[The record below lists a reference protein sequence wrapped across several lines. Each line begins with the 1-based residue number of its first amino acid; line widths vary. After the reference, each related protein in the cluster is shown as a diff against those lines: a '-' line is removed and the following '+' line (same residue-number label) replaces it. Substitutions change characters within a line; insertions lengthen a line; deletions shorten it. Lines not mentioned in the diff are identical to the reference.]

1 MRIAIDAS
9 RANRDRKTGVE
20 WYSWQLIQELKKIIA
35 EPQRVLLYTN
45 APLVGPLA
53 AVPPAWSEQQLAWA
67 PRYLWTQIR
76 LWWELIIN
84 PPDVL
89 FVPAHTIPLLPLRRK
104 TRIIVTV
111 HDVGFKRFPK
121 LYKKVQY
128 LYHDLTMRLI
138 ARRTDRIITISDFS
152 RREMIELYRVDP
164 AKIAVIHLGYD
175 QARYYPR
182 TDFQTT
188 GNYPWLMGD
197 YYLYVGRLEKKKN
210 IINLI
215 KAFAL
220 VHKSKP
226 SFKLVLVGL
235 PGHGYD
241 EIIQTI
247 TDHNLTDSVVI
258 AGYVPADDLP
268 IIIAR
273 ARAFVFVTLYE
284 GFGLPILEALAC
296 GVPVITSDRDPH
308 REIAA
313 SAALFVNPLSVDG
326 LADKMM
332 AIVDQSDLAQKMIA
346 LGLERVKSFSWRQTA
361 EQTAR
366 ILIDRN

>member
-1 MRIAIDAS
+1 MRIVIDAS

-35 EPQRVLLYTN
+35 EPQQVFLYTN

-53 AVPPAWSEQQLAWA
+53 LMPPHWSEQRLVWP
-67 PRYLWTQIR
+67 PRYLWTQVR

-89 FVPAHTIPLLPLRRK
+89 FVPAHTIPLLPLRKK

-121 LYKKVQY
+121 LYKKIQY
-128 LYHDLTMRLI
+128 LYHDLTMCLI
-138 ARRTDRIITISDFS
+138 ARRADRIITISDFS
-152 RREMIELYRVDP
+152 RREMIDLYGVNS

-175 QARYYPR
+175 QVRYYPR
-182 TDFQTT
+182 TNFQTT
-188 GNYPWLMGD
+188 GNYPWLAED

-220 VHKSKP
+220 IYKTKP

-247 TDHNLTDSVVI
+247 TDHNLTDAVVI

-273 ARAFVFVTLYE
+273 ARAFIFVTLYE

-296 GVPVITSDRDPH
+296 GVPVITSDCDPH
-308 REIAA
+308 REVAA
-313 SAALFVNPLSVDG
+313 SAAIFVNPLSVDD

-332 AIVDQSDLAQKMIA
+332 AIVNQPDLAQKMVS
-346 LGLERVKSFSWRQTA
+346 LGLARTKEFSWHQTA

-366 ILIDRN
+366 ILVELN